1 MGEEDEF
8 KFCLKE
14 EVIEKKLIFKDEFP
28 DCSPILSI
36 DDISSETKILEK
48 FDDSL
53 IQLQYE
59 SQESKSSS
67 EYNLDN
73 ISLNYIKTRE
83 EMNMEKNKEFET
95 LFNKKQF
102 INPKNE
108 NENII
113 IDNYMIKNQLE
124 DESISKVENTSF
136 IEENLSPKRN
146 IKSINKELTKEIN
159 LKIDE
164 TNNLPKSLNG
174 SLFESQ
180 LSLNDEISNKENN
193 KSKFEIN
200 FTPLNSSSIEINE
213 KIKNQKSKF
222 NKLEILK
229 EPNSNIFYE
238 TILHKNNLNKS
249 DMNVSIEDDDFNE
262 SIGDWI

>member
-1 MGEEDEF
+1 
-8 KFCLKE
+8 
-14 EVIEKKLIFKDEFP
+14 
-28 DCSPILSI
+28 
-36 DDISSETKILEK
+36 
-48 FDDSL
+48 
-53 IQLQYE
+53 
-59 SQESKSSS
+59 
-67 EYNLDN
+67 
-73 ISLNYIKTRE
+73 
-83 EMNMEKNKEFET
+83 
-95 LFNKKQF
+95 
-102 INPKNE
+102 
-108 NENII
+108 
-113 IDNYMIKNQLE
+113 
-124 DESISKVENTSF
+124 
-136 IEENLSPKRN
+136 
-146 IKSINKELTKEIN
+146 